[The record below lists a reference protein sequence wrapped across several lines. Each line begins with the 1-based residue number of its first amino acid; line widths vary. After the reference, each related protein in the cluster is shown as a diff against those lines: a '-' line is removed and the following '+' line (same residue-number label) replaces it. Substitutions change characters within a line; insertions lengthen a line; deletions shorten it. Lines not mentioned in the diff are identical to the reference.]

1 MSERTWVLVIFQIR
15 IKAAI
20 TLREL
25 SISPANDEVLAQ
37 TVSRGDTWAKIMRV
51 GIGSDLPGGKR
62 NTRGWSNECAA
73 LATNGR
79 IKGVD
84 FLELILRNEN
94 CAGRRIKVVHQTVR
108 VRWHGI
114 VVPAQ
119 SIIQGQPRRHLKGV
133 HSVQSEFLIG
143 QRSIH

>member
-1 MSERTWVLVIFQIR
+1 MDGPVVPLPRECRHALTRRRIRLARTRKWVRERKKRLPGLVCEGLGKVRERTWVLVIFQIR

-51 GIGSDLPGGKR
+51 SVGNDLPGGKR

-79 IKGVD
+79 IKGV
-84 FLELILRNEN
+84 
-94 CAGRRIKVVHQTVR
+94 
-108 VRWHGI
+108 
-114 VVPAQ
+114 
-119 SIIQGQPRRHLKGV
+119 
-133 HSVQSEFLIG
+133 
-143 QRSIH
+143 